1 MADRH
6 FIHALEDYKQ
16 ARRQAAVQELL
27 GRITGTNDR
36 NRLLSY
42 EDVRKKLQAIEK
54 SSQHLAEIP
63 LDAIV
68 GSVDRYHDFTRR
80 YLPRKSINRGR
91 WAKVMSYARG
101 LTGLPPIEV
110 YQIGQVYFVK
120 DGNHRVSVARRL
132 GNKTIQAYVTD
143 VEVRVKVTPDL
154 EPDDLIIKAEHVR
167 FLEKTKLDKL
177 RPDADLTATAAGA
190 YPTILEHI
198 NVHRYFMGLDQ
209 QRDISYQDAVTH
221 WYDAVYLPVI
231 QTIHSRRL
239 LLDFPDRTEM
249 DLYLWIA
256 RHRTEL
262 EQEIGWQVDSDDAI
276 NDLAEQHGF
285 SPIRVW
291 RRFLNSALSWLIPDI
306 LEIGPPPG
314 TWRKK
319 RSPETGQRQ
328 IFRDILVAVDDTGKT
343 WCSLDQAIQIARLES
358 SRLHGVH
365 VHPENDDINSGQHHS
380 LEKEFSQRCEQGEI
394 LAFDFQVAQGEVGKT
409 LCKQA
414 RFADLVVL
422 PLNHPPGE
430 KTLERLGSGL
440 RQLIRSCPLPILT
453 VAGQSTPM
461 KHPVIAFD
469 GSPKSMEAL
478 YIASYLAGQWQT
490 DLTVITSAVGIAD
503 PQQVS
508 REASKYLRSVHLEAK
523 IILSDQDV
531 VDEIQSGSK
540 NGDFDLVLIGGYG
553 SRPVLEVV
561 LGSVVDRLL
570 REVPLPTIICR

>member
-1 MADRH
+1 MDDRYYVL
-6 FIHALEDYKQ
+6 ALEDYKQ
-16 ARRQAAVQELL
+16 ARRQAAVEELL
-27 GRITGTNDR
+27 GRITGTNDK

-42 EDVRKKLQAIEK
+42 EDVRRKLLAIEK

-63 LDAIV
+63 LDSIV

-91 WAKVMSYARG
+91 WAKVMSYAKG

-132 GNKTIQAYVTD
+132 GNKTIQAYVTE
-143 VEVRVKVTPDL
+143 VEVRVEITPDL
-154 EPDDLIIKAEHVR
+154 EPDDLIIKAEYVR

-209 QRDISYQDAVTH
+209 QRDIPYEEAVTH
-221 WYDAVYLPVI
+221 WYDFVYLPVI

-239 LLDFPDRTEM
+239 LRDFPDRTET

-285 SPIRVW
+285 SAFRIW
-291 RRFLNSALSWLIPDI
+291 NRFVSSTLNWLTPDL

-319 RSPETGQRQ
+319 RHADSDQSQ
-328 IFRDILVAVDDTGKT
+328 IFQDILVAVDDTGNT
-343 WCSLDQAIQIARLES
+343 WCSLDQAIQVARNES
-358 SRLHGVH
+358 GRLHGIH
-365 VHPENDDINSGQHHS
+365 VHPKNDSIHSEQHLS
-380 LEKEFSQRCEQGEI
+380 LEDEFTRRCQESEI
-394 LAFDFQVAQGEVGKT
+394 DSFDFQVAQGEVGKT

-430 KTLERLGSGL
+430 KKLERLGSGL
-440 RQLIRSCPLPILT
+440 RQLIRSCPLPIMT
-453 VAGQSTPM
+453 VRGQSTPM
-461 KHPVIAFD
+461 EHPVVAYD
-469 GSPKSMEAL
+469 GSPKSKEAL

-490 DLTVITSAVGIAD
+490 ELTVITSAVGLTN
-503 PQQVS
+503 PELVF
-508 REASKYLRSVHLEAK
+508 REAQKYLRSVHLEAQIIQTDQHVVEK
-523 IILSDQDV
+523 IQ
-531 VDEIQSGSK
+531 EGFKSGK
-540 NGDFDLVLIGGYG
+540 YDLVLIGGYG